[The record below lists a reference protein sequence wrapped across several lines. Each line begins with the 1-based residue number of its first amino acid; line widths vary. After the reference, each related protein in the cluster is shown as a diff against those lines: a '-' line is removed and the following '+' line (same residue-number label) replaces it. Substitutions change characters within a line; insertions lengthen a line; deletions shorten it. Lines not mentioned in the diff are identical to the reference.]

1 MLAPDLENNKMNSL
15 IFPEFANMTLEEAIK
30 ACVNAYDALPL
41 PAQAQ
46 KRDVEMLIRWLDQLK
61 KYRDASDIIRQAF
74 AKMPT

>member
-1 MLAPDLENNKMNSL
+1 MDSL
-15 IFPEFANMTLEEAIK
+15 SFPAFANMTLEEATK
-30 ACVNAYDALPL
+30 ACVNVYDALPL

-61 KYRDASDIIRQAF
+61 RYRDASGIIRQAF